1 MIKAKIFEKCRKYF
15 EEYLFGFDQN
25 QLSMSF
31 LTGNVN
37 LRNVNIRPDKVNE
50 LFAKKNL
57 PIALKAGLI
66 SKLSMKVNSSFL
78 YSLTCCSST

>member
-1 MIKAKIFEKCRKYF
+1 MIKGKIFAKFKKYF

-25 QLSMSF
+25 QLQLSF

-37 LRNVNIRPDKVNE
+37 LNNVNIRPDKVNE

-66 SKLSMKVNSSFL
+66 SKLNMKVRDL
-78 YSLTCCSST
+78 LITV

>member
-1 MIKAKIFEKCRKYF
+1 MIKGKIFDKCKKYF

-25 QLSMSF
+25 HLKTSI
-31 LTGNVN
+31 LTGKIH
-37 LRNVNIRPDKVNE
+37 LHNVNIRPDKVNE

-66 SKLSMKVNSSFL
+66 SELSVKVIIQMCCKLI
-78 YSLTCCSST
+78 